1 MPFSIDPLGAIIG
14 VIAIVI
20 AIISIRIA
28 SRSGD
33 SGPEEK
39 SENDTSPPPEDT
51 PDTTPS
57 PESSLSKPEQ
67 KPSPSSPHPGP
78 RPMHYFL
85 DIRTDAQANTNPGH
99 IFAFAGGEGGGGMQR
114 LDGLSLGAGAR
125 APMGGKDDTL
135 GEWVRRWMTSEGGA
149 ASLNGRE
156 QLKIGRY
163 LYAETIA
170 RLAQGEQRKLRAA
183 SQVILHIASPDEY
196 ILHLPWALLTREQDT
211 LCNCGW
217 SVLLSREP
225 FAEPDDGG
233 QYRLQHGLSDCELP
247 PEPRL
252 LVIAPQPQGVDS
264 TEADAHLEAL
274 QEMLQGGDA
283 KLRWG
288 EHLRKVAGWEEFARV
303 LPGFAPHLVYYYGHG
318 AGTAGQ
324 GGLLFEDAEGR
335 ALDVPVADF
344 AARIDSLEDGR
355 LEDRPRLVYV
365 NCCRGN
371 AAAGLGIGRA
381 VRAPAV
387 LTNPPVAEITPAQA
401 MVQGTAIWESLILR
415 GEAPHRA
422 LQHAY
427 LATAS
432 LQPSHAGARPMAP
445 LLYGAYLGWRANPA
459 RSAGDYVEDKD
470 WHLKVDRVG
479 QFGTVAL
486 LTREMLKNGKPRC
499 LFFIWYG
506 RQGEG
511 IDLFHERLEKDLDAH
526 LPEKTELF
534 TVRPAWPEQLENPE
548 LAFREVMA
556 EAFGVSDLAEIP
568 DRIRQETKGE
578 SGRRTLTYI
587 NHLPVTVNW
596 RSKEMRRNTINPD
609 TLGDYFRWCDENYPE
624 LLEKG
629 QQLLIGIS
637 FLVKDPP
644 GFQEWIEQALGDVEP
659 RHGVITPLDEMERL
673 AEKDLRDFIKR
684 HNIPVPAGD
693 RDKVVKAILKRSRG
707 HYELTITELTNWL
720 ARGLAVEKEE

>member
-1 MPFSIDPLGAIIG
+1 MTFLSDPVWIGTIAAVIGAIGTVVG
-14 VIAIVI
+14 VLIA
-20 AIISIRIA
+20 ARA
-28 SRSGD
+28 AKTKD
-33 SGPEEK
+33 PKTTKQPE
-39 SENDTSPPPEDT
+39 
-51 PDTTPS
+51 TTPS
-57 PESSLSKPEQ
+57 PLVENKPDTSPSPTPPPPKPEQ
-67 KPSPSSPHPGP
+67 KPSPSSAHPGA
-78 RPMHYFL
+78 RLIHYFL
-85 DIRTDAQANTNPGH
+85 DIRTDAQANTNPGR
-99 IFAFAGGEGGGGMQR
+99 IFAFARGEGGGGMQR
-114 LDGLSLGAGAR
+114 LDGLLLGAGDR
-125 APMGGKDDTL
+125 VRMGGKDHSL
-135 GEWVRRWMTSEGGA
+135 GELVRRAMGFEGGVK
-149 ASLNGRE
+149 ASDGRAP
-156 QLKIGRY
+156 LAIGRH

-170 RLAQGEQRKLRAA
+170 RLPKGEQRKLRAA
-183 SQVILHIASPDEY
+183 SQVILHIASPNEH
-196 ILHLPWALLTREQDT
+196 ILHLPWVLLTREQDT

-217 SVLLSREP
+217 SVLLSRKP

-252 LVIAPQPQGVDS
+252 LVIAPQPQGAPP
-264 TEADAHLEAL
+264 TETDAHLEAL

-283 KLRWG
+283 KLKWG
-288 EHLRKVAGWEEFARV
+288 THLGKVAGWEEFVRV
-303 LPGFAPHLVYYYGHG
+303 LPKFAPHLVYYYGHG

-324 GGLLFEDAEGR
+324 EGLLFEDAHGKP
-335 ALDVPVADF
+335 LDVPVADF
-344 AARIDSLEDGR
+344 AACIDSLKDA
-355 LEDRPRLVYV
+355 PRLVYV

-371 AAAGLGIGRA
+371 TAAGLGIGRA

-387 LTNPPVAEITPAQA
+387 LTNPPVAEVTPAEG

-432 LQPSHAGARPMAP
+432 LQPSHAGMRPMAP
-445 LLYGAYLGWRANPA
+445 LLYGAYLGWQANPVK
-459 RSAGDYVEDKD
+459 SAGDYVEDKD
-470 WHLKVDRVG
+470 WHLKVDRVR
-479 QFGTVAL
+479 QFSAVTF
-486 LTREMLKNGKPRC
+486 LTWEMLRNGKPRC

-506 RQGEG
+506 RAGEG
-511 IDLFHERLEKDLDAH
+511 IDLFHERLEKDLAAH

-534 TVRPAWPEQLENPE
+534 TVRPAWPEQLENHE

-568 DRIRQETKGE
+568 DRIRQQTKGE
-578 SGRRTLTYI
+578 SGHRTLTYI

-596 RSKEMRRNTINPD
+596 QSKEMRKNTINPD

-637 FLVKDPP
+637 FLVDDPP
-644 GFQEWIEQALGDVEP
+644 EFQARIKPLEDLEP
-659 RHGVITPLDEMERL
+659 PHSAVKVLDEMERL

-693 RDKVVKAILKRSRG
+693 RGKVVKAILKRSRG

-720 ARGLAVEKEE
+720 ARGLAVEKEK